1 MGSISRELSV
11 LTKRKIPLAINRP
24 KIFWLAFGLIFVFSK
39 ISAQSN
45 RYATTSGQTSFHS
58 STPAEDINA
67 VNNKTQVLLNATS
80 GEIAVLMTMRDFDFP
95 NELMEEHF
103 NENYVESAKYP
114 RATFQG
120 KLDRPV
126 DLSKNG
132 TYELSASGTFTVHG
146 VGQPRTLRGTLTA
159 QDNKIRLDSKFEVAL
174 EDHKIKVPQ
183 IVFVKIAQ
191 IIEVR
196 AAYELAPYVRK

>member
-1 MGSISRELSV
+1 M
-11 LTKRKIPLAINRP
+11 LAINRP
-24 KIFWLAFGLIFVFSK
+24 RIVWLVFGLVLVFSE

-45 RYATTSGQTSFHS
+45 RYATASGQTSFHS
-58 STPAEDINA
+58 STPAEDIEA
-67 VNNKTQVLLNATS
+67 VNQKTQVVLDATT
-80 GEIAVLMTMRDFDFP
+80 GELAVLMTMRDFDFP

-103 NENYVESAKYP
+103 NENYVESAKHP

-126 DLSKNG
+126 DVSKNG
-132 TYELSASGTFTVHG
+132 THELSASGTFTVHG
-146 VGQPRTLRGTLTA
+146 VGRPRTLRGTLTV

-174 EDHKIKVPQ
+174 EDHKIKVPR

-196 AAYELAPYVRK
+196 ATYELVPYVRK